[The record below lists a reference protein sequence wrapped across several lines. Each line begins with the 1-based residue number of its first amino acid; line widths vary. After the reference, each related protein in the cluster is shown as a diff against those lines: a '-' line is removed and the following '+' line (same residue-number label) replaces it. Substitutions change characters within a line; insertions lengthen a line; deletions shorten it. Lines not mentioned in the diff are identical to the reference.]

1 VKADLHVHT
10 VLSPCGDLDMS
21 PRAII
26 SAARRRGLDMIGI
39 TDHNS
44 TRQAPV
50 VQEIGRREGIL
61 VLAGAEVT
69 TREEIHCLAF
79 LPSRDTL
86 DAFQRFL
93 DEHLPDVPNDPARF
107 GYQVV
112 VDADEQI
119 LHEEPRLLLSALD
132 SGIEE
137 IETLVHALGGIFIPA
152 HVDKPRDSLLSQLG
166 FLPPGLACDAIELSR
181 HADPARVLAGHPFLH
196 ACPVTRSS
204 DAHYLPDIGA
214 VYTEL
219 APRGAP
225 TFPALRE
232 ALRAL
237 LPPVA

>member
-1 VKADLHVHT
+1 VKADLHLHT

-21 PRAII
+21 PRAIVL
-26 SAARRRGLDMIGI
+26 AARQRGIGMIGI

-50 VQEIGRREGIL
+50 VQEIGEREGVV

-69 TREEIHCLAF
+69 TREEVHCLAF
-79 LPSRDTL
+79 FPTRDAL

-93 DEHLPDVPNDPARF
+93 DERLPDIPNDPVRF

-137 IETLVHALGGIFIPA
+137 VEALVHALGGLFIPA

-166 FLPPGLACDAIELSR
+166 FLPPGLACDALELSR
-181 HADPARVLAGHPFLH
+181 HAEPARFLSENPFLH
-196 ACPVTRSS
+196 GYPFTRSS
-204 DAHYLPDIGA
+204 DAHYLPDVGS

-219 APRGAP
+219 DLPATP
-225 TFPALRE
+225 TFSAIRE

-237 LPPVA
+237 PSLP

>member
-1 VKADLHVHT
+1 
-10 VLSPCGDLDMS
+10 MS
-21 PRAII
+21 PRAIVD
-26 SAARRRGLDMIGI
+26 AALRRGLDIIGI

-50 VQEIGRREGIL
+50 VQEVGRREGLL

-69 TREEIHCLAF
+69 TREEVHCLAF
-79 LPSRDTL
+79 LPTRDTL

-93 DEHLPDVPNDPARF
+93 DERLPDIPNDPARF

-137 IETLVHALGGIFIPA
+137 VEALVHSLGGLFIPA

-166 FLPPGLACDAIELSR
+166 FLPPGLSCDALELSR
-181 HADPARVLAGHPFLH
+181 HADPARFLAENPFLH
-196 ACPVTRSS
+196 GYPLTRSS
-204 DAHYLPDIGA
+204 DAHYLPDVGSA
-214 VYTEL
+214 YTEL
-219 APRGAP
+219 ALHAP
-225 TFPALRE
+225 PTLDAIRE

-237 LPPVA
+237 SPGG